1 MKRYMILLT
10 AWLLC
15 CAVQPLM
22 NAMAEETRM
31 ETYTLDQ
38 HGPVYAYL
46 PEALEEGKRY
56 PLVIALNCTTGDPQG
71 EVTGNG
77 WDAVVRQDD
86 VIVVAPTYNDYAT
99 WSETGYIKSVID
111 DAVSR
116 YPVDSGRIYATGFS
130 NGGALSGALAATYP
144 DLLAGISAMGW
155 MIPLGEMD
163 SHSRLPFLLIQG
175 TEEFTRKT
183 ASGSKAI
190 MEDEEGALNDL
201 FARNGLF
208 SGEQTPDYNQTPYW
222 GYPADEILVEYPD
235 YRDIFSH
242 AAHSGDVK
250 WEISRYHHPDYSQ
263 PLAELILVEGADHIP
278 HSCNARYAW
287 DFLRHFARA
296 EDGTIVE
303 IDADRKE

>member
-1 MKRYMILLT
+1 MKRYRILLT

-38 HGPVYAYL
+38 HGPIYAYL

-71 EVTGNG
+71 EVVGNG
-77 WDAVVRQDD
+77 WDAVVREDD

-130 NGGALSGALAATYP
+130 PT
-144 DLLAGISAMGW
+144 AGRCPGRW
-155 MIPLGEMD
+155 RQPIPICW
-163 SHSRLPFLLIQG
+163 RAFQ
-175 TEEFTRKT
+175 R
-183 ASGSKAI
+183 
-190 MEDEEGALNDL
+190 
-201 FARNGLF
+201 
-208 SGEQTPDYNQTPYW
+208 
-222 GYPADEILVEYPD
+222 
-235 YRDIFSH
+235 
-242 AAHSGDVK
+242 
-250 WEISRYHHPDYSQ
+250 
-263 PLAELILVEGADHIP
+263 
-278 HSCNARYAW
+278 W
-287 DFLRHFARA
+287 D
-296 EDGTIVE
+296 G
-303 IDADRKE
+303 

>member
-31 ETYTLDQ
+31 ETYTFDH

-208 SGEQTPDYNQTPYW
+208 SGEQTPD
-222 GYPADEILVEYPD
+222 
-235 YRDIFSH
+235 
-242 AAHSGDVK
+242 
-250 WEISRYHHPDYSQ
+250 
-263 PLAELILVEGADHIP
+263 
-278 HSCNARYAW
+278 
-287 DFLRHFARA
+287 
-296 EDGTIVE
+296 
-303 IDADRKE
+303 

>member
-1 MKRYMILLT
+1 MKRYRILLT

-77 WDAVVRQDD
+77 WDAVVREDD

-116 YPVDSGRIYATGFS
+116 YPVEPGRIYATGFS

-175 TEEFTRKT
+175 TDEFTRWERT
-183 ASGSKAI
+183 LRQTTSGSMAV
-190 MEDEEGALNDL
+190 MEDEEGALSDL

-208 SGEQTPDYNQTPYW
+208 SGEQTPDYDQTPYW

-250 WEISRYHHPDYSQ
+250 WEISRYHHPD
-263 PLAELILVEGADHIP
+263 
-278 HSCNARYAW
+278 
-287 DFLRHFARA
+287 
-296 EDGTIVE
+296 
-303 IDADRKE
+303 